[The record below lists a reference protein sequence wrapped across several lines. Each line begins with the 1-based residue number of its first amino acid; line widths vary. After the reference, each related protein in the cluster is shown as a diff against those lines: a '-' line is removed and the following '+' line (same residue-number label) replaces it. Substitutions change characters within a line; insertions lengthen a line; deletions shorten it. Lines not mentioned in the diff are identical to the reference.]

1 MSKTERQTEVE
12 ALTAELAASPN
23 LYVTDFR
30 GLNVQRMTEF
40 RRRLRGAG
48 ARYVVVKNTLA
59 QRALAANKITGLD
72 EFLAGAGVRSGKVDY
87 ADPDMSLVA
96 GWCRCHF
103 KKSTTT

>member
-48 ARYVVVKNTLA
+48 ARYAAGKMTRTPRP
-59 QRALAANKITGLD
+59 RAPPPPPPRGARRRPVRRCQPPAVSPRLGRQQD
-72 EFLAGAGVRSGKVDY
+72 PRAGRVPRR
-87 ADPDMSLVA
+87 PD
-96 GWCRCHF
+96 RI
-103 KKSTTT
+103 